1 MNNDSKGMLYG
12 LIGILSFG
20 LTLPVTRYV
29 IEYFSPMFI
38 GLGRATVAGIFAAV
52 LLIITRQ
59 SVPSKEQLY
68 KLIIVALGVVVGFP
82 VLSSVAMQTVP
93 ASHGGVVLAILPLAT
108 AIVGVV
114 ISNEKPS
121 FGFWVTSVLGSMLVV
136 IYSVLNGANALHWGD
151 IALFFAVLSA
161 AIGYSV
167 GGLLSKEIGGWRVIC
182 WALVISTP
190 FISIFALY
198 HFPPEWS
205 SVPINIWLGF
215 LYLALVSQLIGFFF
229 WNRGLAIGGVVR
241 VSQIQLLQPFVTI
254 IASALLLDEILKLE
268 TVIFAL
274 LIVILVAIGKK
285 QPISVVN

>member
-38 GLGRATVAGIFAAV
+38 GLGRATVAGIFAAL

-136 IYSVLNGANALHWGD
+136 IYS
-151 IALFFAVLSA
+151 
-161 AIGYSV
+161 
-167 GGLLSKEIGGWRVIC
+167 
-182 WALVISTP
+182 
-190 FISIFALY
+190 
-198 HFPPEWS
+198 
-205 SVPINIWLGF
+205 
-215 LYLALVSQLIGFFF
+215 
-229 WNRGLAIGGVVR
+229 
-241 VSQIQLLQPFVTI
+241 
-254 IASALLLDEILKLE
+254 
-268 TVIFAL
+268 
-274 LIVILVAIGKK
+274 
-285 QPISVVN
+285 

>member
-38 GLGRATVAGIFAAV
+38 GLGRATVAGIFAAL

-205 SVPINIWLGF
+205 SVPI
-215 LYLALVSQLIGFFF
+215 
-229 WNRGLAIGGVVR
+229 
-241 VSQIQLLQPFVTI
+241 
-254 IASALLLDEILKLE
+254 
-268 TVIFAL
+268 
-274 LIVILVAIGKK
+274 
-285 QPISVVN
+285 